1 MVDHKFQYGSERE
14 IPVPAKVGRFQI
26 ERRANQGDNDSY
38 AAIYRAIDPISSHV
52 VAIKV
57 FGNQYDS
64 YEQSLN
70 AALTGA
76 LDTNELLREA
86 ELLSRIPHPNIISI
100 LDIGEDPEMGPFYVM
115 EWMHGGDLKSLL
127 TKSPNRAIDL
137 GKAISIVQDILA
149 ALEAAHSS
157 GIIHRDVKP
166 SNILFDSTGRAKL
179 ADFGIATAISADNI
193 EAARGTPGYMAPEQ
207 FGNTSNRQSGP
218 ATDIYSIGIVFLEM
232 LSGKI
237 HENPDTSRITHIG
250 IPPTIEQVIN
260 RAISKDPIER
270 FQTADDMA
278 RSLTLIV

>member
-1 MVDHKFQYGSERE
+1 MVDHKFQYGSGGG

-100 LDIGEDPEMGPFYVM
+100 LDIGEDPELGPFYVM

-127 TKSPNRAIDL
+127 TESPHRVIDL

-207 FGNTSNRQSGP
+207 LGNTSNRQSGP

-237 HENPDTSRITHIG
+237 HENPDTSRIPQIG
-250 IPPTIEQVIN
+250 IPPTIVQVIN
-260 RAISKDPIER
+260 RAISKDPVER

-278 RSLTLIV
+278 RLLK